1 MVEAVDV
8 GSTGLDLN
16 LMTRRG
22 AAEGRLGIVPVPATL
37 EIAVRETLVAVVVA
51 GQVRVGEDVLDRLDG
66 LQIEGPATVSVSGRG
81 LLAVVRVSAITVV
94 RPP

>member
-1 MVEAVDV
+1 
-8 GSTGLDLN
+8 
-16 LMTRRG
+16 MTRRG

-37 EIAVRETLVAVVVA
+37 EISVRETLVAVVVA
-51 GQVRVGEDVLDRLDG
+51 GQVCVGDDLLDQFDG
-66 LQIEGPATVSVSGRG
+66 LQVEGPAAVSMSGRG